1 MCPSISLHFKWV
13 DTWSIA
19 PTNFIVLTLDE
30 VKDLLDMTVTE
41 RRLGVQVDVLDVQ
54 IPRRGLR
61 IRKDLAEDE
70 RKVPF
75 TMNVRTWV
83 NGM

>member
-1 MCPSISLHFKWV
+1 
-13 DTWSIA
+13 
-19 PTNFIVLTLDE
+19 VLTLDE
-30 VKDLLDMTVTE
+30 VKNLLDLTVTE
-41 RRLGVQVDVLDVQ
+41 RRPGSQVDVLDVQ

-61 IRKDLAEDE
+61 IRKDRTEDE
-70 RKVPF
+70 RKMPS

>member
-1 MCPSISLHFKWV
+1 MSPSISLHVNWV
-13 DTWSIA
+13 DTWSTA

-30 VKDLLDMTVTE
+30 VKDLLDVTVTG
-41 RRLGVQVDVLDVQ
+41 RRVGAQVDVLDVQ
-54 IPRRGLR
+54 IPRRSLR

-70 RKVPF
+70 RKVPS
-75 TMNVRTWV
+75 TMNVPTWA